1 LKKKDH
7 YAILEIDQDASQA
20 EVKKAYR
27 RLARQYHPDMNP
39 GDKVAEEK
47 FKEIKE
53 AYEIL
58 SNPFERDKYD
68 REYDGEAA
76 TGSKPPPPGDAGD
89 FGGATAAADYGD
101 SGASAAAA
109 GKTKD
114 GMDLRYDLE
123 LSFQDAAFGMET
135 EIQLQKDITCNVC
148 YGDGAQPGTQVER
161 CNFCQG
167 TGKVTTERRTE
178 FGVTTTQV
186 QCSACYG
193 KGKIVRVPCQQCNGQ
208 GTYTVVNPVYIR
220 VPPGVEDGSRLRIRS
235 KGEPGIEGGKDGDL
249 YVVIHIAEHS
259 IFERHGNEVL
269 CETTITYSQAVLGAE
284 IEIPTLEG
292 SAKMKIPPGT
302 QTGTVFRLRGKG
314 IMDPNTGARGDQH
327 VKVTI
332 VTPTGLNDK
341 QRSLLLKFAQAVGED
356 TRYYRK

>member
-1 LKKKDH
+1 MKKKDH

-27 RLARQYHPDMNP
+27 RLARKYHPDMNP
-39 GDKVAEEK
+39 GDKVAEDK
-47 FKEIKE
+47 FKEIKN
-53 AYEIL
+53 AYEVL

-68 REYDGEAA
+68 REYDGAA
-76 TGSKPPPPGDAGD
+76 GSSGGGAAAPPPAAD
-89 FGGATAAADYGD
+89 FGGGGQQDAGF
-101 SGASAAAA
+101 SGASA
-109 GKTKD
+109 GSKTKD

-123 LSFQDAAFGMET
+123 LTFQDAAFGMET
-135 EIQLQKDITCNVC
+135 EIQLQKDITCSVC
-148 YGDGAQPGTQVER
+148 YGDGNQPGTPVER

-178 FGVTTTQV
+178 FGVSTTQV
-186 QCSACYG
+186 TCNACGG
-193 KGKIVRVPCQQCNGQ
+193 KGKMVKVPCNQCNGQ

-220 VPPGVEDGSRLRIRS
+220 VPPGVEDGSRLRIRG
-235 KGEPGIEGGKDGDL
+235 KGEPGLEGGRDGDL
-249 YVVIHIAEHS
+249 YVVIHIQEHS

-269 CETTITYSQAVLGAE
+269 CETTITYAQAVLGAE

-302 QTGTVFRLRGKG
+302 QTGTVFRLRNKG

-332 VTPTGLNDK
+332 VTPSGLSDK
-341 QRSLLLKFAQAVGED
+341 QKSLLLKYAQAIGED